1 MYFKTFQINDHIYQF
16 KDPLG
21 VLCTLI
27 IGKEKAMLIDTCYGI
42 GDLPSLVK
50 NYTSLPLIV
59 IASHGHMDHTG
70 GNYQFKEVYINE
82 LDLDLCKQYNNY
94 EWRKNEIFTARNA
107 KVLPNSFD
115 ESSFLLQ
122 REGNLKIIKNYT
134 TIDLGAITCEIIP
147 MEGHTKGSIGI
158 YIKEDNY
165 LVVTDA
171 TCPFVWMFLKEST
184 TVETYINMLE
194 RTLKIPF
201 DYVLLGHGAGTLV
214 PRKRVVEFLN
224 VAKTIDMKIAKKVT
238 FNNFEEYNSY
248 CYTLGKMYDQN
259 DCGIVFD
266 PDKLYNK

>member
-27 IGKEKAMLIDTCYGI
+27 IGKKKAMLIDTCYGI
-42 GDLPSLVK
+42 GDLSSLVN
-50 NYTSLPLIV
+50 NYTNLPLIV

-70 GNYQFKEVYINE
+70 GNYQFNEVYINE
-82 LDLDLCKQYNNY
+82 LDINLCKQYNSFN
-94 EWRKNEIFTARNA
+94 WRKNEILTATNINA
-107 KVLPNSFD
+107 LPDSFD
-115 ESSFLLQ
+115 VTSFLAQ
-122 REGNLKIIKNYT
+122 REGNLKIIDNYT
-134 TIDLGAITCEIIP
+134 NIDLGTITCEVIP

-158 YIKEDNY
+158 YIKEDKI

-171 TCPFVWMFLKEST
+171 TCPFVWMFLEEST

-201 DYVLLGHGAGTLV
+201 EYILLGHGTGTLV
-214 PRKRVVEFLN
+214 PRKRVFDFLN
-224 VAKTIDMKIAKKVT
+224 IAKNIDIKMAKKVT

-266 PDKLYNK
+266 PNKLFNK